1 MAQPT
6 VQFTDLSF
14 SNIVAWFWDF
24 GDGTFSTEQNPLHV
38 FPIYDIY
45 QVTLYVFGAYGG
57 YDFTTQTLDLFWRHV
72 YCFAADPNGFSALG
86 APPLGTPDKAIWSA
100 PDSGWTSKG
109 TPGQSQVGIY
119 INFLPTYIRH
129 MDFNII
135 GAQSAPAQITDYNSF
150 VFTYSAPFPNDGN
163 FPINRTQ
170 NTGCALPGTTPDVKD
185 CNLNLDFTIASQ
197 GLVFGG
203 GGGTALS
210 WFTLFQLEIEG
221 YGNDTLP
228 AGIC

>member
-45 QVTLYVFGAYGG
+45 QVTLYVFGAFGG

-72 YCFAADPNGFSALG
+72 YCFAADPNGFSPYG
-86 APPLGTPDKAIWSA
+86 APPTGTPNKAIWNPA
-100 PDSGWTSKG
+100 ESGWTSKG
-109 TPGQSQVGIY
+109 TVFQSQVGIY
-119 INFLPTYIRH
+119 INFAPTYISH
-129 MDFNII
+129 IDLNII
-135 GAQSAPAQITDYNSF
+135 GSQSAPASILNYSTG
-150 VFTYSAPFPNDGN
+150 VFTYFPTFLNNGIDTQ
-163 FPINRTQ
+163 NRTQ
-170 NTGCALPGTTPDVKD
+170 FTGCSIPGTTPDVKD
-185 CNLNLDFTIASQ
+185 CATDLDLSLQ
-197 GLVFGG
+197 SGGL
-203 GGGTALS
+203 ALVAGEGFATS
-210 WFTLFQLEIEG
+210 WFTLFQLEIQG
-221 YGNDTLP
+221 YGDDTLP